1 MRKTCA
7 VLLVI
12 VLLCSVLCLAESA
25 WTCPKCG
32 REGLTGNFCG
42 TCGTP
47 RPEEKTWN
55 GFVPGVNC
63 ELEEN
68 LLKLTEGCDGVSFD
82 VYLQDIHAILEST
95 EAELGYLT
103 YSVYIFGGEFA
114 ESAGDEFVEACEN
127 SESMACLESSADE
140 ETRESILLEKVVE
153 ILETEDFPICFLIV
167 EYNEYPLTVTITKNC
182 RVRGQA
188 GMSGELLGEL
198 SAGTAVKSKGTVIA
212 ADGTGAWYE
221 IEYQGRQAFIA
232 ASVVNETEA
241 VKPTAAPTQKVTEAP
256 KPTATQTVKPTATA
270 TQTVKPTV
278 TATVTVKPT
287 AQPTA
292 TATLVPTATVTPKPS
307 ATATQGPTA
316 TAVPTATPTSTTTP
330 APTSTV
336 CNHIYGAWTTTV
348 EAVCGDAGSRSRTC
362 STCGNVETE
371 TIPAPGKHSY
381 FCTKDSQNHWQQ
393 CSICGKKA
401 AITAHTFSD
410 WSEFTAPTCTKSGTN
425 TRRCTFVPCGY
436 RENVEG
442 APATGHTP
450 SNVWVEYSADQ
461 HTMYCTVC
469 NQNCAYEPH
478 TFNSEGVCTL
488 CGRINHT
495 HTVGS
500 YKPYGN
506 NAHWL
511 VCAICNKSYS
521 VQPHKFGTG
530 DVCTCCGYSI
540 WDN

>member
-32 REGLTGNFCG
+32 REGLTGKFCG

-127 SESMACLESSADE
+127 SESIACLESSADE

-153 ILETEDFPICFLIV
+153 ILETEDLPICFLIV

-182 RVRGQA
+182 RVRRQA

-221 IEYQGRQAFIA
+221 IEYQGRQAFVA
-232 ASVVNETEA
+232 ASVVNEAEA
-241 VKPTAAPTQKVTEAP
+241 VKPTAAPTQKATEAP
-256 KPTATQTVKPTATA
+256 KPTA

-292 TATLVPTATVTPKPS
+292 TATSMPTATVTPKPS

-381 FCTKDSQNHWQQ
+381 FCTSDSQNHWQQ
-393 CSICGKKA
+393 CSICGKKT

-410 WSEFTAPTCTKSGTN
+410 WSETTAPTCTKSGTN

-442 APATGHTP
+442 TPATGHTP
-450 SNVWVEYSADQ
+450 GQWWDADTCHKLQ
-461 HTMYCTVC
+461 CAVCYQDYVTEAHTYVNGACTVC
-469 NQNCAYEPH
+469 GH
-478 TFNSEGVCTL
+478 LDHV
-488 CGRINHT
+488 

-500 YKPYGN
+500 YSKL
-506 NAHWL
+506 NAYQHML
-511 VCAICNKSYS
+511 VCATCGKKYKAEAHSK
-521 VQPHKFGTG
+521 VDG
-530 DVCTCCGYSI
+530 VCSCCGYGS
-540 WDN
+540 